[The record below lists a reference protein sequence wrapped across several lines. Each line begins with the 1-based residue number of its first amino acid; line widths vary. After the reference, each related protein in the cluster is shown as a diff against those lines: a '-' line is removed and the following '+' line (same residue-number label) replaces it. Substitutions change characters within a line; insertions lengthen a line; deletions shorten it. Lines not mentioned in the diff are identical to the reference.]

1 MGILTRWFGKKM
13 GALMAS
19 CPEETK
25 CLEMARVML
34 DDESTKEDTDFVMK
48 HIDNCYQCY
57 DNYDVEMAIREV
69 MKQKRQNLEIPENVI
84 TEIRQ
89 KITAD
94 K

>member
-13 GALMAS
+13 GPLMAS
-19 CPEETK
+19 CPEEAK

-34 DDESTKEDTDFVMK
+34 DDESTIEDTNYVME
-48 HIDNCYQCY
+48 HIDNCYKCY

-69 MKQKRQNLEIPENVI
+69 VKQKGRNLEVPESVI
-84 TEIRQ
+84 SEILL
-89 KITAD
+89 KITAS